1 MRDKRT
7 RILICGDRHWKD
19 YKTIFDEVSKI
30 NDIEVIIHGAAR
42 GADTLGG
49 KVADNL
55 NIPTEVYSAQWSEHG
70 RSAGPIRNIQMLVKG
85 MPDIVLAFHPNI
97 VNSKG
102 TKHMVKISLKNNTKV
117 RVISKKSH
125 DKV

>member
-1 MRDKRT
+1 MT
-7 RILICGDRHWKD
+7 RVLVCGGRHWKD

-30 NDIEVIIHGAAR
+30 DDIEVIIHGAAR

-55 NIPTEVYSAQWSEHG
+55 NIPTEIYPAQWNKHG
-70 RSAGPIRNIQMLVKG
+70 RSAGPIRNVEMLTEG
-85 MPDIVLAFHPNI
+85 RPDIVLAFHPNI

-102 TKHMVKISLKNNTKV
+102 TKHMVKISLKNNTMV

-125 DKV
+125 DEV